1 MLFLLNGLVGARDT
15 AGGAAGG
22 AGGGGGKE
30 LVALCVLPTGLVF
43 WFRLWF
49 SFCAKDV
56 DEVVGFPAKADFG
69 ATAGPEKLDAGLEL
83 PGCLLVLAR
92 SSSAQ
97 GAGGGRSPISGG
109 GRKDSTG
116 FGAVGGGAGGLG
128 ACGDEYWF
136 GNFGLNGPLFSISDN
151 KSVRE
156 SSCLS
161 KLVCFSICLW
171 GLTALIGTVASAE
184 GTGGGGGGGGGEGQ
198 LGALPSNRAG
208 GGKSSAGG
216 GKSSTT
222 GGGAGN
228 AGASAAD
235 ERWHSGGGAGR
246 SSSKGGGGGGGGKS
260 SHIDGGGGGR
270 SPTRPITAVLAG
282 VGEGAE
288 GGVWLLG
295 RGGATEANFFG
306 WL

>member
-1 MLFLLNGLVGARDT
+1 MVLFLLNGLVGAGDT
-15 AGGAAGG
+15 AGG
-22 AGGGGGKE
+22 AGGGGAGKE
-30 LVALCVLPTGLVF
+30 LVALFVLPTGLVF

-49 SFCAKDV
+49 SFCAKEA
-56 DEVVGFPAKADFG
+56 DEEVGFPPKADFG
-69 ATAGPEKLDAGLEL
+69 ATAGAELEF
-83 PGCLLVLAR
+83 PGCLLVLAL

-116 FGAVGGGAGGLG
+116 FGAVGGGAVGLG
-128 ACGDEYWF
+128 ACGGDEYWF
-136 GNFGLNGPLFSISDN
+136 GNLGLNGPLLSISDN
-151 KSVRE
+151 KSVSE

-161 KLVCFSICLW
+161 KLVCFSIGLG
-171 GLTALIGTVASAE
+171 GLTALTGTEASNE
-184 GTGGGGGGGGGEGQ
+184 GRGGGGGGGGGEGQ
-198 LGALPSNRAG
+198 VGAMGSNRAG
-208 GGKSSAGG
+208 GGKSSTGG
-216 GKSSTT
+216 GRSSTT

-228 AGASAAD
+228 AGASPVDA
-235 ERWHSGGGAGR
+235 RWHSGGGAGR
-246 SSSKGGGGGGGGKS
+246 SSSRGGGGGGGGKS
-260 SHIDGGGGGR
+260 SHIEGGGGGR